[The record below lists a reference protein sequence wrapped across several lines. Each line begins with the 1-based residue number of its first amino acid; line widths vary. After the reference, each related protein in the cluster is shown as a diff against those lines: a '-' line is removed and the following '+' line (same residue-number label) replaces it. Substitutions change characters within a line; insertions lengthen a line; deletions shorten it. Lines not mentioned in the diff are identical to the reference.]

1 MRVLDVALASL
12 RAAVP
17 LLLVL
22 AAVLGGLFL
31 VRYLLERRLGGVPD
45 SRFRI
50 QLVMLAL
57 SLAGLLAIILALP
70 VGDELRGQLLSLL
83 GILLSAS
90 IALSSTTFLGNALAG
105 VLLRVV
111 GGFRMGDYVRVG
123 EHAGRVSERGLFH
136 TEIQTEDRDLT
147 TLPNMYLVTNPVRVV
162 RSSGTIIS
170 THVSLGY
177 DVSRLRVEE
186 ALLAA
191 GEKAGLEEPFVQVE
205 ELGDFSVVYRLAGL
219 LTEVKRILSARSRL
233 REAVMDSLHGAGIEI
248 VSPNFMNT
256 RALAADARVV
266 PAAAE
271 AVEEVEAPGED
282 LPEEVIFDKAE
293 EAETR
298 EELEAAREAEAKA
311 SPDEIPGPDSDGD
324 VG

>member
-1 MRVLDVALASL
+1 MMLEAALKSL
-12 RAAVP
+12 EPAVP

-22 AAVLGGLFL
+22 AAVMGVLFL
-31 VRYLLERRLGGVPD
+31 VKHLLERRLGAVPD

-57 SLAGLLAIILALP
+57 SLAGMLAVILALP
-70 VGDELRGQLLSLL
+70 VSDTLRGQLLGLM

-90 IALSSTTFLGNALAG
+90 IALSATTFLGNALAG

-123 EHAGRVSERGLFH
+123 EHSGRVSERGLFH

-147 TLPNMYLVTNPVRVV
+147 TLPNLYLVTNPVRVV
-162 RSSGTIIS
+162 RSSGTILS
-170 THVSLGY
+170 TRVSLGY
-177 DVSRLRVEE
+177 DLPRRSVEA
-186 ALLAA
+186 ALLEA
-191 GEKAGLEEPFVQVE
+191 GEKAGLEEPFVQVD
-205 ELGDFSVVYRLAGL
+205 ELGDFSVVYRVAGL
-219 LTEVKRILSARSRL
+219 LAEVKHILSARSRL
-233 REAVMDSLHGAGIEI
+233 REAVMDCLHGAGIEI

-256 RALAADARVV
+256 RALAPDARFV
-266 PAAAE
+266 PAAGGVAE
-271 AVEEVEAPGED
+271 RVEPPAEE

-298 EELEAAREAEAKA
+298 EELDAARAGEAEDLRQP
-311 SPDEIPGPDSDGD
+311 SGPEREGDDE
-324 VG
+324 

>member
-1 MRVLDVALASL
+1 MRVLDAALTSL
-12 RAAVP
+12 RSAVP

-123 EHAGRVSERGLFH
+123 EHSGRVSERGLFH